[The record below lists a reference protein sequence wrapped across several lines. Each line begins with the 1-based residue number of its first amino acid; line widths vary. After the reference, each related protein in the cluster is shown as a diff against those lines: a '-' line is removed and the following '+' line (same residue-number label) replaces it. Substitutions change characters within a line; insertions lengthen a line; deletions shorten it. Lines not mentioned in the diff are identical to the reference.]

1 MLNLNET
8 MIKLVRG
15 SSAVRWLFVRL
26 AGTVGR
32 QSALHKE
39 ISGFAAQLWVGTFP
53 RFVAIRFLFSIRNP
67 YMNRFTNH
75 FSIHS

>member
-39 ISGFAAQLWVGTFP
+39 NSGFAAQLWVGTLYSSVTP
-53 RFVAIRFLFSIRNP
+53 LSEGKMV
-67 YMNRFTNH
+67 MNE
-75 FSIHS
+75 

>member
-15 SSAVRWLFVRL
+15 SSAVRWHFVRL

-39 ISGFAAQLWVGTFP
+39 NSDLPLNSGSAHFHVSWLSDFY
-53 RFVAIRFLFSIRNP
+53 FVSETLI
-67 YMNRFTNH
+67 
-75 FSIHS
+75 